1 MHNDAGLP
9 PPPLLSELV
18 SRHDISLF
26 LDFDGT
32 LIDLAAMPDQI
43 FIPSD
48 LVGQLHRLNDR
59 LDGRLA
65 IVTGRPLAA
74 LDGFLGPNHIKAVGS
89 HGGEYRGAPPPP
101 PPLSEASLQ
110 RVDRLHHA
118 IPALFIEHKPYGLA
132 VHYRQE
138 PDAASSVYNMMEQI
152 AESERLVVKLGKM
165 LVEIGPADADKGRAV
180 RTLMG
185 TAPFHGSTPYFVGDD
200 VTDEDGFHA
209 VTRARGHGILVG
221 LQRVTAATYHLPA
234 PTDVLRWIAL

>member
-18 SRHDISLF
+18 SRRKISLF

-32 LIDLAAMPDQI
+32 LIDLAAAPDQVLV
-43 FIPSD
+43 PHE
-48 LVGQLHRLNDR
+48 LVGQLHRLNAR

-65 IVTGRPLAA
+65 IITGRPLAA

-110 RVDRLHHA
+110 MVERLHHA
-118 IPALFIEHKPYGLA
+118 IPALFVEHKPYGLA

-138 PDAASSVYNMMEQI
+138 PDAASSVYDMMEQI
-152 AESERLVVKLGKM
+152 AKSENLVIKTGKM

-180 RTLMG
+180 QTLMG

-209 VTRARGHGILVG
+209 VSLDQGHGILVG
-221 LQRVTAATYHLPA
+221 SQRITAATYQLAA
-234 PTDVLRWIAL
+234 PMDVLRWIAF